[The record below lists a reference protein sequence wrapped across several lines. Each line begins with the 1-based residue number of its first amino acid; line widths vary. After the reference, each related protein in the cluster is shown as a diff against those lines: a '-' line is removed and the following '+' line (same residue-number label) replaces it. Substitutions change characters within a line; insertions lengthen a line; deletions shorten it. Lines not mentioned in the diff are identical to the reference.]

1 MMIYTI
7 SFFCLTFPKSR
18 LFFTKILSRTR
29 SIANNSHDDMIMIRI
44 SDAGDDEHPNSGYL
58 VVEKIDYQGA
68 IRTITNGINGIFN
81 AKWGIQI

>member
-1 MMIYTI
+1 
-7 SFFCLTFPKSR
+7 
-18 LFFTKILSRTR
+18 
-29 SIANNSHDDMIMIRI
+29 MIRI

-58 VVEKIDYQGA
+58 VVEKIDHQGA